1 MKKGKNTITIGIL
14 IALLLSKYLF
24 QLISQKTG
32 RDVSDIAMIG
42 VFLLLGGIFTYLAIQ
57 IFKQKRYDTVVTFSF
72 LSISWFIA
80 AGGMLIDNLTIKII
94 GLVIFIVSA
103 FASYFTIM
111 RFNKKHGINR

>member
-32 RDVSDIAMIG
+32 RAVNDIAMIG
-42 VFLLLGGIFTYLAIQ
+42 IFLLLGAIFISLAIWV
-57 IFKQKRYDTVVTFSF
+57 FRQKRYDTVVTFSF

-80 AGGMLIDNLTIKII
+80 AGGMLMDNLTIKII

-103 FASYFTIM
+103 FTSYFTVM